1 MRCFLRCI
9 MYWGDTIRAGVKKK
23 YLTPAFIYAILLKVI
38 VMETKLEQ
46 AYLYDFY
53 GELLNEHQRKIYED
67 FFFNDLSLGEIASE
81 EGISR
86 QGVHD
91 LIKRCSKSLEEYE
104 NKLHLV
110 EKFLFVK
117 EKVGEIQKLTH
128 SYTETEQEEIRQE
141 IEKISNEILEEL

>member
-1 MRCFLRCI
+1 MVWNRK
-9 MYWGDTIRAGVKKK
+9 GVKKK
-23 YLTPAFIYAILLKVI
+23 YLTPFSIYDILPKVI
-38 VMETKLEQ
+38 GMETKLEQ

-53 GELLNEHQRKIYED
+53 GELLNGRQRKIYED
-67 FFFNDLSLGEIASE
+67 FYFNDLSLSEIASE

-104 NKLHLV
+104 NKLRLV
-110 EKFLFVK
+110 EKFLFIK
-117 EKVGEIQKLTH
+117 DKVARIQKLAG
-128 SYTETEQEEIRQE
+128 SFTETEQETIRQE

>member
-1 MRCFLRCI
+1 
-9 MYWGDTIRAGVKKK
+9 
-23 YLTPAFIYAILLKVI
+23 
-38 VMETKLEQ
+38 METKLEQ

-53 GELLNEHQRKIYED
+53 GELLNVRQRKVYED
-67 FFFNDLSLGEIASE
+67 FFFNDLSLSEIAAD

-91 LIKRCSKSLEEYE
+91 LIKRCSKALEEYE

-110 EKFLFVK
+110 EKFLYIK
-117 EKVGEIQKLTH
+117 DKVGAIQELTR
-128 SYTETEQEEIRQE
+128 SYDEKNQVTIRAE

>member
-1 MRCFLRCI
+1 M
-9 MYWGDTIRAGVKKK
+9 
-23 YLTPAFIYAILLKVI
+23 TPFSIYDILPKVI

-53 GELLNEHQRKIYED
+53 GELLNERQRKIYED
-67 FFFNDLSLGEIASE
+67 FYFNDLSLSEIASE

-91 LIKRCSKSLEEYE
+91 LIKRCSRSLEDYE
-104 NKLHLV
+104 NKLRLV
-110 EKFLFVK
+110 EKFLFIK
-117 EKVGEIQKLTH
+117 DKVARIQKLAG
-128 SYTETEQEEIRQE
+128 SFTETEQETIRQE

>member
-1 MRCFLRCI
+1 
-9 MYWGDTIRAGVKKK
+9 
-23 YLTPAFIYAILLKVI
+23 
-38 VMETKLEQ
+38 METKLEQ

-53 GELLNEHQRKIYED
+53 GELLNGRQRKIYED

-91 LIKRCSKSLEEYE
+91 MIRRCSKTLEEYE
-104 NKLHLV
+104 DKLHLV

-117 EKVGEIQKLTH
+117 DKVAGIQKLAAAY
-128 SYTETEQEEIRQE
+128 SETDQE
-141 IEKISNEILEEL
+141 IIRREIVRISNEILEEL